1 MEQPLTFSPQQA
13 LDYARNIAKPRRVG
27 SDGEQVL
34 ATEITNVL
42 TGFGYHVEQQP
53 FQFISALHGWIR
65 LELVAGSLLILA
77 MMMLRVISHWA
88 PIPPAILLLTLIFLA
103 NPLHRWI
110 QSTSLLPGVQPK
122 DPLSVRLLSWLGPR
136 FKSTN
141 IIASFPINSH
151 DDAAPHLYLT
161 AHYDSKS
168 QTLPIPTR
176 MVFFALFILGGFSTS
191 TMTILSLLIPELSPI
206 LPYLSWVSLLFG
218 IPLIYM
224 DVGND
229 SPGAIDNASGVG
241 LIFHLAELL
250 AVHQELVQQL
260 HVTLLF
266 TSAEEEGLM
275 GAQAYVEMNEAELG
289 GQALKGG
296 LYILNFDGIGT
307 QGKLV
312 LDKIPRKQPKIDSL
326 GDWVQDICAELN
338 IPLGRFPPI
347 GALMDHAPFAHH
359 GYEAISLATTG
370 RAAWSV
376 HTRRDTVDKLHPRGF
391 ERAGRVALELI
402 QRLAHKEIPSS
413 LKGEKRISES
423 DQDLTS

>member
-13 LDYARNIAKPRRVG
+13 LDYARNIAQPRRVG
-27 SDGEQVL
+27 SEGEQAV

-42 TGFGYHVEQQP
+42 TGFGYRVEQQL
-53 FQFISALHGWIR
+53 FQFIAALHGWIR
-65 LELVAGSLLILA
+65 LELVVGSLLILA
-77 MMMLRVISHWA
+77 IMMLRGISPWA
-88 PIPPAILLLTLIFLA
+88 PILPAILLLSLIFLA

-122 DPLSVRLLSWLGPR
+122 NPLSVRFLSLLGPH
-136 FKSTN
+136 FKSAN
-141 IIASFPINSH
+141 IIASSPGSSH
-151 DDAAPHLYLT
+151 DNAAPHLYLM

-168 QTLPIPTR
+168 QTLPIPIR
-176 MVFFALFILGGFSTS
+176 MMFFALFILGGFSTS
-191 TMTILSLLIPELSPI
+191 TMTILSLLIPQLGPL
-206 LPYLSWVSLLFG
+206 LPYFVWGSLLFG

-241 LIFHLAELL
+241 LILHLAELL
-250 AVHQELVQQL
+250 AANQELIQQL
-260 HVTLLF
+260 HVTFLF

-275 GAQAYVEMNEAELG
+275 GAQAYVEMNEGMLGELAE
-289 GQALKGG
+289 KDG
-296 LYILNFDGIGT
+296 LYVLNFDGIGT

-312 LDKIPRKQPKIDSL
+312 LDKIPQKRPKNGSL

-359 GYEAISLATTG
+359 GFEAISLATAG
-370 RAAWSV
+370 RAAWNI
-376 HTRRDTVDKLHPRGF
+376 HTRRDTVEQLHLSGF
-391 ERAGRVALELI
+391 ERAGSVALELI
-402 QRLAHKEIPSS
+402 QRLAHKEIPSP

-423 DQDLTS
+423 D